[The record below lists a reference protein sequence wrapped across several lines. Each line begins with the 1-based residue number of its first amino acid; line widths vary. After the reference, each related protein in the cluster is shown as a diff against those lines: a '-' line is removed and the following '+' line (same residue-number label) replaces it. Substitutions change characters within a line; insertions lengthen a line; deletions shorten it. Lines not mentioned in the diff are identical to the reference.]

1 MNNSIMQA
9 RIPVATYRL
18 QFNNQ
23 FTFADAQALVDY
35 FEELGITDCYSS
47 PILMARPGSL
57 HGYDVV
63 DHTKINP
70 ELGTEEEFVT
80 FAHSLRERGMGIL
93 MDVVPNH
100 MCIASSQN
108 RWWQDVLEN
117 GPGSPYAR
125 YFDIDWHP
133 PKENFANKVLLPTL
147 GDQYGR
153 VLENQEIKITYRGG
167 AFFANYYETSLPL
180 APRST
185 THILKLA
192 HSELRKALNDSHPD
206 VLELESLMTALGHLP
221 PQTDSDPAR
230 VRERRREILVIKH
243 RLSNLV
249 KGSQQ
254 ARHSVHQ
261 ALIELNGRHGDP
273 RSFDLLEQLLSEQ
286 AYRVSYWRVA
296 ADEINYRRFFDI
308 NELAAIR
315 IEERPV
321 FTAVHEITF
330 RLLKKGCV
338 TGLRIDH
345 VDGLLDPEK
354 YLRDLQRACAAE
366 LKKSRSIAA
375 DTGEPLALDASGV
388 RRIEKPFY
396 VVVEKI
402 LGHDELLRADWPV
415 HGTTGYEFMNLLNG
429 VFVDTHNGQAFHEL
443 YRNFTGTSEN
453 FGKILY
459 DAKKLILKVAM
470 SSELHVLAR
479 RLDQISEQHRWSRDF
494 TFNSLQ
500 DALSEVIASFPV
512 YRSYIRRRLASVS
525 ADDRLHIKTAIRAA
539 KRRNPGI
546 NSSIFDF
553 IESILLLQDP
563 RGLSE
568 EHRSERRNFVMRF
581 QQLTAPV
588 TAKGLED
595 TAFYRFYPLA
605 SLNEVGGEPAIFGAS
620 LERFHGRNQERM
632 EAWPAALSATSTHD
646 TKRGE
651 DVRARINVLSEI
663 PEEWNDS
670 IHLWRELNHDRKT
683 KVAGELAPD
692 GNEEYLL
699 YQTLVGAWPFKGMS
713 AEEHSEFILRIQE
726 YMNKALKEAKSHTSW
741 ISSDEEYERAV
752 RDFITRVL
760 EPVEQNQFLR
770 EFAPFQRRVARA
782 GIFNSLAQTLLKI
795 TAPGVPD
802 FYQGTEV
809 WNLSLVDPD
818 NRRPV
823 DYARNRKLLGSVKA
837 REQENQSQ
845 FVDELMKGPE
855 DDRLK
860 LYLTRCALRFRLR
873 EQELF
878 AAGEYVPL
886 RVLGARSR
894 HVISFARRLEG
905 KEAIVLAGRFFMRLS
920 DNAARL
926 PVGPWA
932 WRDTVVLLGEQVEIG
947 TIYRDALTG
956 KRFRAVDYNGTSAL
970 ILLDVLAHMPV
981 ALLERINEAVKDS
994 PGY

>member
-1 MNNSIMQA
+1 MQA
-9 RIPVATYRL
+9 RIPVTTYRL
-18 QFNNQ
+18 QFNNR
-23 FTFADAQALVDY
+23 FTFADAHALLDY
-35 FEELGITDCYSS
+35 FEELGVSDIYSS

-70 ELGTEEEFVT
+70 ELGTEDEFVH
-80 FAHSLRERGMGIL
+80 FARELRERGMGVL

-100 MCIASSQN
+100 MCIASGAN
-108 RWWQDVLEN
+108 RWWLDVLEN

-125 YFDIDWHP
+125 FFDVDWQP
-133 PKENFANKVLLPTL
+133 PKENFANKVLLPIL

-167 AFFANYYETSLPL
+167 AFFTNYYETSLPV
-180 APRST
+180 APRSS
-185 THILKLA
+185 THIVQLA
-192 HSELRKALNDSHPD
+192 LVELRKALSDSHAD
-206 VLELESLMTALGHLP
+206 VLELESIITALGHLP
-221 PQTDSDPAR
+221 LNTDFDPAH
-230 VRERRREILVIKH
+230 VRERRREVVVIKR

-249 KGSQQ
+249 KSSQQ
-254 ARHSVHQ
+254 VRHAVHQ
-261 ALIELNGRHGDP
+261 ALMELNGRRDDP
-273 RSFDLLEQLLSEQ
+273 HSFDRLEQLLSEQ
-286 AYRVSYWRVA
+286 AYRLSYWRVA

-308 NELAAIR
+308 NELAAVR

-354 YLRDLQRACAAE
+354 YLRDLQRACAAV
-366 LKKSRSIAA
+366 LKRSRTSSTDANGSSGDGSRGAA
-375 DTGEPLALDASGV
+375 KNE
-388 RRIEKPFY
+388 RPFY

-402 LGHDELLRADWPV
+402 LGHDELLRTDWPIY
-415 HGTTGYEFMNLLNG
+415 GTTGYEFLNLLNG
-429 VFVDTHNGQAFHEL
+429 VFVDTQNGQAFHEL

-453 FGKILY
+453 LGKILY
-459 DAKKLILKVAM
+459 DAKKLILKIAM

-479 RLDQISEQHRWSRDF
+479 RLDHISEQHRWSRDF
-494 TFNSLQ
+494 TLNSLQ

-512 YRSYIRRRLASVS
+512 YRSYIRRRLTSVS

-539 KRRNPGI
+539 KRRNPGL
-546 NSSIFDF
+546 NASIFDF

-563 RGLSE
+563 KGLSE
-568 EHRSERRNFVMRF
+568 ADRAERRDFAMRF

-605 SLNEVGGEPAIFGAS
+605 SLNEVGGEPAIFGVP
-620 LERFHGRNQERM
+620 LERFHSRNQERM
-632 EAWPAALSATSTHD
+632 EFWPAALSATSTHD

-651 DVRARINVLSEI
+651 DVRARINVLSEL

-670 IHLWRELNHDRKT
+670 LHLWRELNHDKKT

-699 YQTLVGAWPFKGMS
+699 YQTLVGAWPFGELS
-713 AEEHSEFILRIQE
+713 AEAHTQFVSRIQE
-726 YMNKALKEAKSHTSW
+726 YMNKALKEAKVHTSW
-741 ISSDEEYERAV
+741 VSADEEYESAV
-752 RDFITRVL
+752 REFVARIL
-760 EPVEQNQFLR
+760 EPGEQNQFLR
-770 EFAPFQRRVARA
+770 EFAPFQQRIARA
-782 GIFNSLAQTLLKI
+782 GIFNSLSQTLLKI

-823 DYARNRKLLGSVKA
+823 DYARNRELLSYIRA
-837 REQENQSQ
+837 A
-845 FVDELMKGPE
+845 VDENPAALVEELMREPE

-860 LYLTRCALRFRLR
+860 LYLTQSALRFRA
-873 EQELF
+873 QQPELF
-878 AAGEYVPL
+878 AKGEYVPL
-886 RVLGARSR
+886 RALGARAR
-894 HVISFARRLEG
+894 NVISFARRLEDS
-905 KEAIVLAGRFFMRLS
+905 EVLVIAGRFYTRLCDVIKES
-920 DNAARL
+920 PTGAK
-926 PVGPWA
+926 A
-932 WRDTVVLLGEQVEIG
+932 WRDTVVLLGEQAIAG
-947 TIYRDALTG
+947 ATYRDALTG
-956 KRFRAVDYNGTSAL
+956 SRFRAVDYNGTSAL
-970 ILLDVLAHMPV
+970 VLLDVLARLPV
-981 ALLERINEAVKDS
+981 SLLERVA
-994 PGY
+994 